1 MKYLLDSHILIWA
14 LYSDEKLS
22 IAARDIINDFK
33 NEIYYSVV
41 SVWEIGL
48 KHSKKP
54 EMMPVSSDDLVKYCE
69 SSGMLCLPIVK
80 EHVLTLQ
87 SLHLQAN
94 VPPHSD
100 PFDRMLI
107 AQAKSEEMR
116 LLTHDHLLK
125 NYSEPCVETV

>member
-69 SSGMLCLPIVK
+69 SCGMFCLPIVK
-80 EHVLTLQ
+80 EHALTLQ
-87 SLHLQAN
+87 SLHLQPD

-107 AQAKSEEMR
+107 AQAKSEEMI
-116 LLTHDHLLK
+116 LLNHDHLLK
-125 NYSEPCVETV
+125 NYSESCVETV